1 MSSASSR
8 GSAQSLNKNTIV
20 KTTGTSNN
28 TTNTNTTTAKT
39 NATPALTKI
48 TIGSTGIPKPSGL
61 RPPSNIKR
69 SGLPR
74 PSSFIKT
81 DK

>member
-8 GSAQSLNKNTIV
+8 ESAQSLNKVAGI
-20 KTTGTSNN
+20 KLPSSSG
-28 TTNTNTTTAKT
+28 KP
-39 NATPALTKI
+39 NATALLTKI
-48 TIGSTGIPKPSGL
+48 TTGSTGIPKPSGL
-61 RPPSNIKR
+61 RPPSNKKR

>member
-8 GSAQSLNKNTIV
+8 GSVQSVNKPAGIKAPV
-20 KTTGTSNN
+20 VNN
-28 TTNTNTTTAKT
+28 TTTTKFNSNPAS
-39 NATPALTKI
+39 ALTKI

-61 RPPSNIKR
+61 RPPNSIKR

>member
-8 GSAQSLNKNTIV
+8 GSAQSLNKTAVI
-20 KTTGTSNN
+20 KSSGTSNSSN
-28 TTNTNTTTAKT
+28 TAKT
-39 NATPALTKI
+39 NATAALTKI

-61 RPPSNIKR
+61 RPPTNIKR

>member
-8 GSAQSLNKNTIV
+8 GSAQSLNKAIGIKAPSANNASIT
-20 KTTGTSNN
+20 KTAN
-28 TTNTNTTTAKT
+28 TTA
-39 NATPALTKI
+39 ALTKI

-61 RPPSNIKR
+61 RPPSAIKR

-74 PSSFIKT
+74 PSSFVKT

>member
-1 MSSASSR
+1 MSSASSI
-8 GSAQSLNKNTIV
+8 GSAQSLTKTTIV
-20 KTTGTSNN
+20 NIPGASNN
-28 TTNTNTTTAKT
+28 SSILKANVT
-39 NATPALTKI
+39 ATPTKI

-61 RPPSNIKR
+61 RLPSNIKR

-74 PSSFIKT
+74 PSSIIKT

>member
-1 MSSASSR
+1 MSSASSK
-8 GSAQSLNKNTIV
+8 GSAQSLNKSAAV
-20 KTTGTSNN
+20 KTPGTSNN
-28 TTNTNTTTAKT
+28 STAMKTNTA
-39 NATPALTKI
+39 APLTKI
-48 TIGSTGIPKPSGL
+48 TIGPTGIPKPSGL